1 MGKAA
6 GTGMKSSRQN
16 SRQNKIIIG
25 NSTYK
30 GKQAMLCSG
39 RTAGGG
45 VPTPAVLPVCYRLD
59 YQAEKKSR
67 GKCKILG
74 EKRKMDGGFF
84 RRQEIMFL

>member
-59 YQAEKKSR
+59 YQAEKNP
-67 GKCKILG
+67 G
-74 EKRKMDGGFF
+74 ENIKFWVKRVRWTEDFSGVRK
-84 RRQEIMFL
+84 